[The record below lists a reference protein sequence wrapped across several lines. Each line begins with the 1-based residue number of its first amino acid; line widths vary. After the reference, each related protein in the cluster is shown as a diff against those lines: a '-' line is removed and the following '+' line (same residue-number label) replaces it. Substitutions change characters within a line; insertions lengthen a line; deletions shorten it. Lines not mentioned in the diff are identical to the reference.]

1 MQLQQEALRFWVQR
15 PRPRGFDY
23 QQRFLAAGQETPVES
38 KRPGK
43 PKGVP
48 SGAGWEGSEGDERS
62 GQGLRIGRRIRLYR
76 VQQRCE
82 PSRLEYLSSVHWS
95 LITLVLC

>member
-1 MQLQQEALRFWVQR
+1 MEVPGCWAGDAR
-15 PRPRGFDY
+15 RG
-23 QQRFLAAGQETPVES
+23 

-43 PKGVP
+43 LKGAREGD
-48 SGAGWEGSEGDERS
+48 GAREGSAGDERS

>member
-1 MQLQQEALRFWVQR
+1 MEASVQAKSRVPERVPDEKVQR
-15 PRPRGFDY
+15 EMR
-23 QQRFLAAGQETPVES
+23 
-38 KRPGK
+38 
-43 PKGVP
+43 
-48 SGAGWEGSEGDERS
+48 EG

-82 PSRLEYLSSVHWS
+82 PSRLEYVSSVHWS